1 MQSQKDGVRK
11 IQRSNLET
19 RDSFRCLALL
29 AAVCTA
35 TACGATRS
43 ARDADK
49 PDFRGIYMMGPDRS
63 AFRPC
68 GSHEEWYVDTA
79 PASAGWALQRRM
91 SRMPQDAPPGGLRH
105 EMPDAGGYRRAYVE
119 VQGDTV
125 ALTAGPQV
133 RRYTRELRL
142 TRVLTGRR
150 VSPAECP

>member
-1 MQSQKDGVRK
+1 MQSQKGGARK

-35 TACGATRS
+35 AACGATRS
-43 ARDADK
+43 AADADK

-79 PASAGWALQRRM
+79 PASAGRALQRRM
-91 SRMPQDAPPGGLRH
+91 TRNEDAPPGGLRH

-119 VQGDTV
+119 VRV
-125 ALTAGPQV
+125 
-133 RRYTRELRL
+133 TRLH
-142 TRVLTGRR
+142 
-150 VSPAECP
+150 

>member
-1 MQSQKDGVRK
+1 MQSQKDGARK

-29 AAVCTA
+29 AAVCTTA
-35 TACGATRS
+35 ACGATRS
-43 ARDADK
+43 AADADK

-79 PASAGWALQRRM
+79 PASAGLALQRRM
-91 SRMPQDAPPGGLRH
+91 RRMNEDAPPGGLRH

-119 VQGDTV
+119 VKGDTV

-133 RRYTRELRL
+133 GRYTRELRL

-150 VSPAECP
+150 ISPAECP

>member
-1 MQSQKDGVRK
+1 MQSQKDRARK

-35 TACGATRS
+35 AACGATRS
-43 ARDADK
+43 AAGADK

-79 PASAGWALQRRM
+79 PASAGRALQRRM
-91 SRMPQDAPPGGLRH
+91 SRMHEDAPPGGLRH
-105 EMPDAGGYRRAYVE
+105 EMPDAGGYRRMYVE

-125 ALTAGPQV
+125 ALTAGPQM

-142 TRVLTGRR
+142 TRVLIGTR